1 MSTQSPRRKGVSA
14 QSLRKAASSIQPP
27 NELLL
32 LPSQMRANTRKLDA
46 ALHRYKSNSPQIR
59 SLIKELA
66 RQDSSQGQQV
76 MGGDFNRLSPF
87 IRVDQIS
94 SYMDFLNSLY
104 VPTGSKSLVLP
115 GHYYYLD
122 QAWQSSLGGTAA
134 SKVTGGLSNY
144 SLANVSKNNES
155 SFAGVYILV
164 PTDQK
169 NYGKLSKVT
178 FEPSGTWSGKLL
190 FDTDWD
196 WARNVAGS
204 IRITARIKL
213 VAYVYNIASNTFDPL
228 LNNAMTSNDVVFGS
242 STGSGYY
249 SPAQSGT
256 LDNFAL
262 QFIAEPARQYLLGVV
277 TQVQI
282 VHNLTDDF
290 GKPLRTPPQGAFTC
304 YGILNAMVNSMY
316 VSHKILAA

>member
-1 MSTQSPRRKGVSA
+1 MSSKSPRRNGVSE
-14 QSLRKAASSIQPP
+14 QHIRKAASSVQPP
-27 NELLL
+27 DERLL
-32 LPSQMRANTRKLDA
+32 LPSRMRTNTRKLEA
-46 ALHRYKSNSPQIR
+46 ALHRFTSNSPQIR
-59 SLIKELA
+59 SMIKEFA
-66 RQDSSQGQQV
+66 RQDSSQGQHV
-76 MGGDFNRLSPF
+76 MGGDFSRLGPF
-87 IRVDQIS
+87 FRVDQIS

-115 GHYYYLD
+115 GHYYYLN

-144 SLANVSKNNES
+144 SLANVSENNDS
-155 SFAGVYILV
+155 SHAGVYILV
-164 PTDQK
+164 STDQK

-178 FEPSGTWSGKLL
+178 FEPSGNWSGKLL
-190 FDTDWD
+190 FNTDWD

-204 IRITARIKL
+204 IRITARIWL
-213 VAYVYNIASNTFDPL
+213 VAYVHNVATNSFDPL
-228 LNNAMTSNDVVFGS
+228 LNNSVTSNDLLFGS
-242 STGSGYY
+242 FTGSGYY
-249 SPAQSGT
+249 SPTKGGT

-290 GKPLRTPPQGAFTC
+290 GKSLRTPPQGAFTC
-304 YGILNAMVNSMY
+304 YGILNSVVDSMY
-316 VSHKILAA
+316 VSHKILVA